1 MTYLNMIHSDD
12 INLTH
17 RDDILKHDTVMT
29 VLKPDSDDILKPD
42 TQW

>member
-17 RDDILKHDTVMT
+17 SGDILKPDTVMT
-29 VLKPDSDDILKPD
+29 NLKPDSGDILKPD
-42 TQW
+42 TQ